1 MSQNYVKL
9 IVTNNVIELMEY
21 EKLNVKNK
29 IPDTAYIIEKDKDF
43 IRTKTM
49 HEKCN
54 IEGTMLEGLLR

>member
-1 MSQNYVKL
+1 
-9 IVTNNVIELMEY
+9 MEY
-21 EKLNVKNK
+21 EKLNVKTK
-29 IPDTAYIIEKDKDF
+29 FPTLLTLLKKDKDF